1 MQALISKLFEP
12 VSIKSLVFFRIAFGI
27 ILVWR
32 TIRMFY
38 LNQVAVYWI
47 YPEYN
52 FKYDLFTW
60 VNPLPD
66 VALNMVFA
74 LIGLAGVFISLG
86 YFYKFAC
93 SYAFVSILYFF
104 LLEETRY
111 LNHTYLV
118 ILMCFL
124 MIFLPLNQYFS
135 LDARFSKKKAGDPSY
150 VPRWVLFILQFQ
162 IAMPYFFGGVAKL
175 QPDWLRGQPMKL
187 WLSARTDFPLVG
199 SLFTQEWV
207 ALFASYASIALDIF
221 AAPFLI
227 IKATRPYAFIGLTLF
242 HLLNSNWFGIGIF
255 PWFMIVATTLFLD
268 PDWPEKLIFTFKEAS
283 LIGKIIFVISGLT
296 TGLFALRMF
305 ESLNPL
311 IFSIGS
317 MAGLVV
323 AYLVASIIFK
333 KADIQPDKPSKKKN
347 KKSNLKFNQSVIV
360 LLSIWMSIQILL
372 PLRNFIIP
380 GDALWTEEGHRF
392 AWRMLLRT
400 KYGNISYI
408 IDDLKTGERIEINA
422 EEEIESWQYNRFG
435 GTSHLIHEYAKYL
448 VKDRNPEDV
457 RIRAQTSVSL
467 NGRDPQPIMDSS
479 IDLSKENII
488 QWHADW
494 ILPLRQPLK

>member
-1 MQALISKLFEP
+1 
-12 VSIKSLVFFRIAFGI
+12 
-27 ILVWR
+27 
-32 TIRMFY
+32 
-38 LNQVAVYWI
+38 
-47 YPEYN
+47 
-52 FKYDLFTW
+52 
-60 VNPLPD
+60 
-66 VALNMVFA
+66 
-74 LIGLAGVFISLG
+74 
-86 YFYKFAC
+86 
-93 SYAFVSILYFF
+93 
-104 LLEETRY
+104 
-111 LNHTYLV
+111 
-118 ILMCFL
+118 
-124 MIFLPLNQYFS
+124 
-135 LDARFSKKKAGDPSY
+135 
-150 VPRWVLFILQFQ
+150 
-162 IAMPYFFGGVAKL
+162 
-175 QPDWLRGQPMKL
+175 MKV
-187 WLSARTDFPLVG
+187 WLSARTDFPLIG
-199 SLFTQEWV
+199 SLFSQEWV
-207 ALFASYASIALDIF
+207 ALFASYASIALDIL

-227 IKATRPYAFIGLTLF
+227 IRATRPYAFIGLTLF

-268 PDWPEKLIFTFKEAS
+268 PDWPEKLILTVKDAN
-283 LIGKIIFVISGLT
+283 LTGKIIFAASGLI

-311 IFSIGS
+311 IFSIGF

-333 KADIQPDKPSKKKN
+333 QAEAPIDKASHKKN
-347 KKSNLKFNQSVIV
+347 KKGKIKRNQTVIV

-400 KYGNISYI
+400 KYGTINYI
-408 IDDLKTGERIEINA
+408 IDYLKTGERIEINA
-422 EEEIESWQYNRFG
+422 QDEIESWQYNRFG

-467 NGRDPQPIMDSS
+467 NGRDPQPIIDSS